1 MKLSELLM
9 VLDYRQSIIIV
20 NLEKNGNDAFSKKMK
35 VGNINIERLRN
46 IGSMDVYTVQWS
58 ESNECFLVRIGDKQ
72 RTKTSLAVYGV
83 VDTRLE
89 QLGLVN
95 GGSIVRVMP

>member
-1 MKLSELLM
+1 MTFVDLLM

-20 NLEKNGNDAFSKKMK
+20 DREKKGNDAFSKKMK
-35 VGNINIERLRN
+35 VGNVSIERLRN
-46 IGSMDVYTVQWS
+46 IGNRDVYTVQWS
-58 ESNECFLVRIGDKQ
+58 ESNECFLVRIGDEN

-89 QLGLVN
+89 QLGLISDGRFVK
-95 GGSIVRVMP
+95 VM

>member
-1 MKLSELLM
+1 MTFVDLLM

-20 NLEKNGNDAFSKKMK
+20 DLEKIGNDAFSKKMK
-35 VGNINIERLRN
+35 VGNVSIERLRN
-46 IGSMDVYTVQWS
+46 IGNRDVYTVQWS
-58 ESNECFLVRIGDKQ
+58 ESNECFLVRIGDEN

-89 QLGLVN
+89 QLGLISDGRFVK
-95 GGSIVRVMP
+95 VM

>member
-1 MKLSELLM
+1 MTFVDLLM

-20 NLEKNGNDAFSKKMK
+20 DLEKIGNDAFSKKMK
-35 VGNINIERLRN
+35 VGNVSIERLRN
-46 IGSMDVYTVQWS
+46 IGNRDVYTVQWS
-58 ESNECFLVRIGDKQ
+58 ESNECFLVRIGDEN

-89 QLGLVN
+89 QLGLVSD
-95 GGSIVRVMP
+95 GRLVKVM